1 MESDD
6 KLMLRCQEGDA
17 SAFDQIVQH
26 HRTTL
31 FNFIYRFINDRE
43 SAEELT
49 QEVFIRIYKNIGKFR
64 PELSGFRTWMYRIA
78 SNLCKNELRNR
89 SRHSK
94 IITKSTSANTDEKGD
109 NQIEKLQD
117 ASPGP
122 DIQLEQNELREILN
136 SAISY
141 LPEKYRTVIILRD
154 IEDMPYGDIAK
165 IINKPEGTVK
175 SRLNRARHMLKDKM
189 KDYIQ

>member
-1 MESDD
+1 VESDD